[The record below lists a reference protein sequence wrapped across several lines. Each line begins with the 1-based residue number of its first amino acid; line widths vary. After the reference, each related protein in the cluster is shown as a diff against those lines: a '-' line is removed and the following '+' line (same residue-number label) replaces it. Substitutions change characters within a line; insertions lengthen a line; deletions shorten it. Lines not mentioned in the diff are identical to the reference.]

1 MASKDS
7 IETEVA
13 LLTQAQDN
21 TTEAIK
27 KLESKV
33 DLNQIE
39 ILKRMDKF
47 AFVTIKEFND
57 QVVAQTKVNDAIDA
71 QIKNIQIYLEKNKSG
86 IESATKV
93 TSGVGKLVFAAIIL
107 AVFAAIIYFGVL
119 VAPALG
125 ALR

>member
-1 MASKDS
+1 MPSKDS

-57 QVVAQTKVNDAIDA
+57 QVIVQGKVDDALNA
-71 QIKNIQIYLEKNKSG
+71 RLLALELFNEKNKTG
-86 IESATKV
+86 IESSTKV